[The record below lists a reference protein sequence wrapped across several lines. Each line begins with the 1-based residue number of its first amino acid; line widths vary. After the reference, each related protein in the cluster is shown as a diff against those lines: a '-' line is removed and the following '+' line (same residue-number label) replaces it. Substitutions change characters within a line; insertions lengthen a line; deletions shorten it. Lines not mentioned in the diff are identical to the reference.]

1 MPVTPAWRGSLFDS
15 GDFSWPSV
23 LQPLLW
29 ALVVSLTAHATPQAP
44 DAPPH
49 VTNPLS
55 HLYRRPA
62 TDPSLPTPPTG
73 VEQDRVDWKK
83 ANADVG
89 EFRNGFVDIL
99 KWESAQDALKTP
111 GAAPAAAPAH
121 RH

>member
-1 MPVTPAWRGSLFDS
+1 MAIRFVA
-15 GDFSWPSV
+15 
-23 LQPLLW
+23 PLLW
-29 ALVVSLTAHATPQAP
+29 ALVVPLTAHATPQAP

-49 VTNPLS
+49 VTNPAAFVPPAR
-55 HLYRRPA
+55 YRSVF
-62 TDPSLPTPPTG
+62 TDTPTG